1 MAVAHTKALPGTFAS
16 TDLECLVTITVME
29 SSGATRASNSLKC
42 QKFTRHELILEKV
55 ILDGLR
61 V

>member
-1 MAVAHTKALPGTFAS
+1 MAVAHTKALPGTFEN
-16 TDLECLVTITVME
+16 TDGGGVFIATGME
-29 SSGATRASNSLKC
+29 SSRATRASNSLKC

>member
-29 SSGATRASNSLKC
+29 SSGAARSSSSLEC
-42 QKFTRHELILEKV
+42 QEMARHKLLPKQVILEK
-55 ILDGLR
+55 LR
-61 V
+61 E